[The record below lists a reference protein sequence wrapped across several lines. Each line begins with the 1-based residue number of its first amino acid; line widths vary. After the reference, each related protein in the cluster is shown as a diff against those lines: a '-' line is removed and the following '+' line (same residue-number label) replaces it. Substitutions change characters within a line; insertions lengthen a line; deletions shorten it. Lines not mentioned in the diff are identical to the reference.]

1 MPTEAV
7 TGTQQMKSG
16 GAKKAP
22 AKKAAAK
29 KESPLPD
36 VSGEDGYVEPK
47 PAPPAEP
54 TSGTAEAPKVE
65 APEPQ
70 PLADPSGNGTIQVTG
85 PDGATLNV
93 DGCDDDWA
101 KVVKDIDPDHIAVKY
116 AE

>member
-7 TGTQQMKSG
+7 TGTKQMKSG

-22 AKKAAAK
+22 AKKA
-29 KESPLPD
+29 ESPLPD

-47 PAPPAEP
+47 PAPAAEP

-101 KVVKDIDPDHIAVKY
+101 KVVSDIDPDHVAVKY
-116 AE
+116 SDG